1 MDNVQ
6 AVIRAAQ
13 VMQESKTRT
22 DALQAELIKTQA
34 RIAELM
40 TLRRQALLD
49 LENAKNDLK
58 TAIGGL
64 V

>member
-1 MDNVQ
+1 
-6 AVIRAAQ
+6 
-13 VMQESKTRT
+13 MQESQNRA

-49 LENAKNDLK
+49 LEGAKNDLK
-58 TAIGGL
+58 AAVGGL